1 MSKSNDSGL
10 IHDGRDDHSGGYNDM
25 LSLIS
30 ISLLESLVERLH
42 ELKLKRYQLCNAAS
56 GPIAA

>member
-10 IHDGRDDHSGGYNDM
+10 IHDDHDDHSGGYDDM

-30 ISLLESLVERLH
+30 ISLSESSVERLRGL
-42 ELKLKRYQLCNAAS
+42 ELERYQLCNAAS